1 LVSGTPRDWY
11 AYMEIEWLELFPSP
25 NGEAQHLDL
34 LQQQIAQLGQFR
46 VERLADRLRLY
57 AYYRP

>member
-1 LVSGTPRDWY
+1 
-11 AYMEIEWLELFPSP
+11 MEIEWLELFPSP